1 MRQWLSVL
9 GIDIALVD
17 GSFCDSDELSDRDMC
32 RLHHQAATETI
43 ARLGERV
50 GEDPEIHFIHLNHS
64 NPLLEPGSNQAE
76 EVSDLGWNVGRQGQ
90 HFAL

>member
-1 MRQWLSVL
+1 MRQWLSLL

-17 GSFCDSDELSDRDMC
+17 GSFWDSDELPGRDMSQIP
-32 RLHHQAATETI
+32 HPTVTETI

-64 NPLLEPGSNQAE
+64 NPLLESGSSQGE